1 MSEFKHD
8 LVDIDENGDIII
20 IGEKIIYNTDSI
32 HSMKE
37 WTVEPI
43 KNVIRVD
50 KPKLKNAIT
59 LATGKNSITRI
70 AEDSLGCFFS
80 NGNNVTYNAQFV
92 SLFSSADSSHSVGI
106 SILPSNFLRVCCA
119 FSARKLIQ
127 GNWINDKDE
136 YLAPNETHTK
146 FREFELDSVIYSLFH
161 SSSQQ
166 SSLRDVDYKGKKWNI
181 KNEFF
186 FMSKDEIENLANDNE
201 NDECYEDVKNNG
213 EDRFVYKFI
222 EEHKDEFSKEAIEVL
237 EKAKELVRRS
247 FKYRKFFN
255 DDNPDYQI
263 QNWDCGWYQI
273 KAVLKQYMP
282 NELKEFREL
291 YKKFGEKMKPMVY
304 ELGFLRN

>member
-8 LVDIDENGDIII
+8 LVDIDENGDIVI
-20 IGEKIIYNTDSI
+20 IGEKTLYNTSFNLGKWC
-32 HSMKE
+32 KE
-37 WTVEPI
+37 PVKHLKTKETINLSSGI
-43 KNVIRVD
+43 KVKSDKEICRGRNIDGSFGDFMNV
-50 KPKLKNAIT
+50 
-59 LATGKNSITRI
+59 
-70 AEDSLGCFFS
+70 
-80 NGNNVTYNAQFV
+80 GNNIQQAVQFTAICTGT
-92 SLFSSADSSHSVGI
+92 FSSTNGCG
-106 SILPSNFLRVCCA
+106 ILPSNFLRVCCA
-119 FSARKLIQ
+119 FSARKLIE
-127 GNWINDKDE
+127 NTWINHFDE
-136 YLAPNETHTK
+136 YLAPNESHPK
-146 FREFELDSVIYSLFH
+146 FREFELDSVIYSLFN
-161 SSSQQ
+161 SKSQQ

-213 EDRFVYKFI
+213 EDRFVFKFI

-237 EKAKELVRRS
+237 EKAKDLIRRS
-247 FKYRKFFN
+247 FKYSKFFN

-291 YKKFGEKMKPMVY
+291 YKRFAEKMKPMVY

>member
-1 MSEFKHD
+1 MID
-8 LVDIDENGDIII
+8 LNDDCEIGKV
-20 IGEKIIYNTDSI
+20 GEKNIYNRDNSNRIKNYLLVSEDTTIDFPNFTSALNIKDNKKVWRSDSI
-32 HSMKE
+32 G
-37 WTVEPI
+37 TLVF
-43 KNVIRVD
+43 
-50 KPKLKNAIT
+50 LKDDVYHTQQGI
-59 LATGKNSITRI
+59 G
-70 AEDSLGCFFS
+70 
-80 NGNNVTYNAQFV
+80 
-92 SLFSSADSSHSVGI
+92 LFSGI
-106 SILPSNFLRVCCA
+106 GLLGYTRGYSIVMDNFLRCMSSFCA
-119 FSARKLIQ
+119 MRLIR
-127 GNWINDKDE
+127 GDWVNHFDE
-136 YLAPNETHTK
+136 YLAPNESHPK
-146 FREFELDSVIYSLFH
+146 FREFELDSVIYSFFN
-161 SSSQQ
+161 SKSQQ

-291 YKKFGEKMKPMVY
+291 YKNFAEKMKPMVY